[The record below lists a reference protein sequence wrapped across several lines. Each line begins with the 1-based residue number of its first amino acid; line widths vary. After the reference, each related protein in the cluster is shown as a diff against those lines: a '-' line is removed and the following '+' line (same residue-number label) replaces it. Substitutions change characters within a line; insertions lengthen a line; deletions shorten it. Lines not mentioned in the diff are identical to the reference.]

1 MAEQSE
7 EYLLLPGSLAY
18 SRFRLNHLAKSI
30 GAQDVQAIWVHY
42 IKPQFSV
49 EDIGGDAIKIL
60 EQLLQYG
67 DYPRNQDPLYLT
79 LLDSIAR
86 KDEPRDP
93 NTHLFYISPRPG
105 TISPWSSKATSIAHV
120 CGLRDSVNR
129 IERGLV
135 IAATFETPL
144 ERDAIP
150 NTDTLHDRMTQN
162 ITRTYPDLSAIFA
175 EHRAASATYVEI
187 VQSPD
192 PHAALREANQRLGLA
207 LDSSEIDYLVDGYK
221 NQLQRNPTDVEL
233 FMFAQVNSEHCRHKQ
248 FNATWTIDG
257 LRKPATL
264 FQMIRHTHE
273 RHPQHVVSA
282 YSDNAAVIEGLGTG
296 SFWAPNYAT
305 GEWQQTKEPVHFLAK
320 VETHNHPT
328 AVSPYPGA
336 ATGSGGEI
344 RDEGAVGRGSK
355 PKAGLAGFSVSE
367 LRIPGFEQPWELDVG
382 KPYHIASSLDIML
395 DAPIGSA
402 AFNNEFGRPCTAGYF
417 RTLLIKVQVDEKST
431 ELRGYHKP
439 IMIAGG
445 VGTVRPQHALKKENL
460 VRPGAHLIVLGGP
473 AMLIGLGGGAASSVQ
488 SGEGSADLDFASV
501 QRGNAEVQRRAQE
514 VINACSALGPNNP
527 IWSIHDVGAGGL
539 SNALPE
545 LVHDAGL
552 GAKFELREID
562 HADKGMSPLQI
573 WCCEAQERYVL
584 AVAGEGLDM
593 FKRIAQRERCGFSDV
608 GTATAG
614 RTTQEKRLVLVDR
627 DSQDFR
633 TLIDVPMEVLFGKP
647 PKMSRIVETR
657 RLRLPP
663 FDSSLAMYLP
673 DKQTQSLLP
682 EAVDRVLA
690 LPSVGSKSFLITIGD
705 RTVGGLTVRDQMV
718 GPWQVPVADC
728 SVTATSLT
736 PGIRTG
742 EAMAMGEK
750 PTLALISPAASARM
764 AVAEALMNIAAAD
777 LQGMTE
783 RIRLSANWMAA
794 SSHPGEGAALYE
806 AVEAIGLELCPKLG
820 ISIPVGKDSMSMKM
834 KWQDQE
840 SQQKEVTAPL
850 SVIISAFAPVRDIS
864 NTWTPALRRLEDV
877 GETILL
883 YVDLAEGVRAFG
895 GSALAQVFGQ
905 IGDEAPDVRDPLVI
919 KDYFDAVQQLHEAGI
934 VLAYHDRSDGGLFT
948 TLVEMMFA
956 GHCGLEIMLDHI
968 CPTKSTS
975 HLMTTLFNEELGAM
989 FQVRKKDEIEFQR
1002 CFATCGPPPGMIR
1015 KIGRVPEASKQELSL
1030 RHGAAVVYR
1039 ASRSSLQQ
1047 RWAATSY
1054 HMQKLRDNPA
1064 CAEQEY
1070 KAITDNDDPG
1080 LSYHLDFKPRDNIMP
1095 FTSSITSWGS
1105 NVLNRRPRVAILREQ
1120 GVNGHAEMA
1129 YAFHQAGFSTID
1141 VHMSD
1146 LLTSRVSL
1154 ASFVGIAACGGF
1166 SYGDVLGAGQG
1177 WANSVL
1183 LHDGCR
1189 REFQTFFERKDTF
1202 TLGVCNGC
1210 QFLSRLKTIIPG
1222 ADHWP
1227 SFERNESEQ
1236 YEARVCMVEICDPPK
1251 RDNNTT
1257 TNSVGV
1263 VEPSIFLHGM
1273 HASRLPIAVAHAEG
1287 RAVFSAPTSLDA
1299 SATTISSP
1307 TASSQDEKDLV
1318 EQQTAAQALIARD
1331 LVAVRYV
1338 DNRLHPTTRYP
1349 ANPNGSPEGIAGVRT
1364 PDGRVLALMPHPER
1378 TVLRHVGSWIPEGMA
1393 EEWGEVGPWGRLF
1406 KSARRWVG

>member
-1 MAEQSE
+1 MAESPE
-7 EYLLLPGSLAY
+7 EHLLIPGSLTY
-18 SRFRLNHLAKSI
+18 SRFRLDRLVESI
-30 GAQDVQAIWVHY
+30 GAVGAQAIWVHY
-42 IKPQFSV
+42 IKPRRRV
-49 EDIGGDAIKIL
+49 EDIRDNDLKIL

-67 DYPRNQDPLYLT
+67 DYPRNQDSLYLT

-86 KDEPRDP
+86 KDEPRES
-93 NTHLFYISPRPG
+93 NTHLFYVSPRPG

-120 CGLRDSVNR
+120 CGLQDSIER
-129 IERGLV
+129 IERGMV

-144 ERDAIP
+144 DRNVVPNADA
-150 NTDTLHDRMTQN
+150 LHDRMTQT
-162 ITRTYPDLSAIFA
+162 ISRSYPDLSTIFA
-175 EHRAASATYVEI
+175 EHAPAPATFVQLL
-187 VQSPD
+187 QSPD
-192 PHAALREANQRLGLA
+192 PHAALREANQNLGLA
-207 LDSSEIDYLVDGYK
+207 LDASEIEYLVDGYK

-248 FNATWTIDG
+248 FNASWTIDG
-257 LRKPATL
+257 LKKPASL

-282 YSDNAAVIEGLGTG
+282 YSDNAAVLEGVGLG
-296 SFWAPNYAT
+296 SFWAPNHTT
-305 GEWQQTKEPVHFLAK
+305 GEWQQTKEEVHFLAK

-355 PKAGLAGFSVSE
+355 PKAGLAGFNVSE
-367 LRIPGFEQPWELDVG
+367 LQIPGFEQPWELNIG
-382 KPYHIASSLDIML
+382 KPHHIASSLDIML

-402 AFNNEFGRPCTAGYF
+402 AFNNEFGRPCTVGYF
-417 RTLLIKVQVDEKST
+417 RTLLTKVQVDEKST
-431 ELRGYHKP
+431 ELRGYHKS

-445 VGTVRPQHALKKENL
+445 VGTVRPQHATKKEHL
-460 VRPGAHLIVLGGP
+460 VRAGAHLIVLGGP
-473 AMLIGLGGGAASSVQ
+473 AMLIGLGGGAASSIQ

-562 HADKGMSPLQI
+562 NADKGMSPLQI

-584 AVAGEGLDM
+584 AIAPEGLDM
-593 FKRIAQRERCGFSDV
+593 FQKIAQRERCGFSDV
-608 GTATAG
+608 GTATTG
-614 RTTQEKRLVLVDR
+614 RTAEDKRLVLVDR
-627 DSQDFR
+627 DSEDFR
-633 TLIDVPMEVLFGKP
+633 TLIDIPMETLFGKP
-647 PKMSRIVETR
+647 PKMSRTVETR

-663 FDSSLAMYLP
+663 FDPSLALYLP
-673 DKQTQSLLP
+673 DKQTQELLP
-682 EAVDRVLA
+682 EAVNRVLA

-705 RTVGGLTVRDQMV
+705 RTVGGLAVRDQMV
-718 GPWQVPVADC
+718 GRWQIPVADC
-728 SVTATSLT
+728 SVSATSLS
-736 PGIRTG
+736 PYVRTG
-742 EAMAMGEK
+742 EAMAMGER

-764 AVAEALMNIAAAD
+764 AVAESLTNIAAAD
-777 LQGMTE
+777 LHGNLE

-806 AVEAIGLELCPKLG
+806 AVEAIGIDLCPTLG

-834 KWQDQE
+834 KWQDQD

-850 SVIISAFAPVRDIS
+850 SVIISAFAPVRDIG
-864 NTWTPALRRLEDV
+864 NVWTPALRRLEDV
-877 GETILL
+877 GETVLL
-883 YVDLAEGVRAFG
+883 YVDLAEGKRSLG
-895 GSALAQVFGQ
+895 GSALAQVFNQ
-905 IGDEAPDVRDPLVI
+905 VGDEAPDVRDPLGI
-919 KDYFDAVQQLHEAGI
+919 KDYFDAIQQLHESGI

-956 GHCGLEIMLDHI
+956 GRCGLEIMLDHLF
-968 CPTKSTS
+968 PMKSTS
-975 HLMTTLFNEELGAM
+975 NVLTALFNEELGAV
-989 FQVRKKDEIEFQR
+989 FQVRKKHEIEFQR

-1015 KIGRVPEASKQELSL
+1015 KIGRVPEASKQELSM
-1030 RHGAAVVYR
+1030 RHGADVIYR

-1047 RWAATSY
+1047 RWSATSY
-1054 HMQKLRDNPA
+1054 HMQKLRDNPV

-1070 KAITDNDDPG
+1070 ANITDDTDPG
-1080 LSYHLDFKPRDNIMP
+1080 LSYNLSFKPRDNIMP
-1095 FTSSITSWGS
+1095 LTSSLTSWGS
-1105 NVLNRRPRVAILREQ
+1105 NMLNRRPRVAILREQ

-1129 YAFHQAGFSTID
+1129 YAFHQAGFSAID

-1154 ASFVGIAACGGF
+1154 ASFVGLAACGGF
-1166 SYGDVLGAGQG
+1166 SYGDVLSAGQG

-1183 LHDGCR
+1183 LHEGCR
-1189 REFQTFFERKDTF
+1189 REFQTFFERKETF

-1210 QFLSRLKTIIPG
+1210 QFLSKLKTIIPG

-1236 YEARVCMVEICDPPK
+1236 YEARVCTVEILDPPK
-1251 RDNNTT
+1251 KD
-1257 TNSVGV
+1257 SKGP
-1263 VEPSIFLHGM
+1263 EPSVFLHGM
-1273 HASRLPIAVAHAEG
+1273 HGSRLPIAVAHGEG
-1287 RAVFSAPTSLDA
+1287 RAVFSAASTLDPAATS
-1299 SATTISSP
+1299 TSP
-1307 TASSQDEKDLV
+1307 TVSSQDEKEYV
-1318 EQQTAAQALIARD
+1318 EQQHAAKSTLSRG
-1331 LVAVRYV
+1331 LVSLRYV
-1338 DNRLHPTTRYP
+1338 DNRLKPTTRYP
-1349 ANPNGSPEGIAGVRT
+1349 YNPNGSPEGITGVRT

-1378 TVLRHVGSWIPEGMA
+1378 TVLRNVASWIPDGMA
-1393 EEWGEVGPWGRLF
+1393 DEWGEVGPWGRLF